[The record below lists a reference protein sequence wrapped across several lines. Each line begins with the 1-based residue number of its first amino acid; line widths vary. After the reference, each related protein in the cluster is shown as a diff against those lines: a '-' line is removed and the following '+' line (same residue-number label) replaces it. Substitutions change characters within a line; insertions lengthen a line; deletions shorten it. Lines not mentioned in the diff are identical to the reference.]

1 MDLFLNLNTHYKQ
14 TSLFCLPDV
23 IWRLLEWVLY
33 ICCGFNNIEADYFFI
48 LTVIMEQ
55 DLKQASSSVTVETL
69 LTHLANSR
77 ASGCLQISCEAFSSV
92 SFFIYLWEG
101 KLYYATNSLAPFE
114 RLDRHLRR
122 LSNQNTRLNSQSY

>member
-1 MDLFLNLNTHYKQ
+1 
-14 TSLFCLPDV
+14 
-23 IWRLLEWVLY
+23 
-33 ICCGFNNIEADYFFI
+33 
-48 LTVIMEQ
+48 MEQ
-55 DLKQASSSVTVETL
+55 DFKQASSSVTVETL

-122 LSNQNTRLNSQSY
+122 LSNQNTRLNSQVIKEGEAKNSK